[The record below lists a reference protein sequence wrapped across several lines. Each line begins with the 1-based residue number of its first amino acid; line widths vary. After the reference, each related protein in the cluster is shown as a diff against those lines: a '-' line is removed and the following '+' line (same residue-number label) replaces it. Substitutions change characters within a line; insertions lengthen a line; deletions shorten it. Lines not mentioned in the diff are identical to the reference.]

1 MGRTKKIVEF
11 SKYQKAIFD
20 FVQNGQGNAV
30 IEACAGSGKTFT
42 LIKCIDLIKEDKS
55 ILMTAFNRD
64 IVNALKKKTK
74 DKPNVYTWT
83 IHGLGLQMLYSNY
96 KKERLDLN
104 EFKYHSFVSNNL
116 KTLSSINFY
125 KLDKSKYFKYLDN
138 INKYIN
144 FGRFYLCSTVED
156 LEAIEKR
163 FEIDSIA
170 DEKSVALL
178 AMEWGKKHLDEIDY
192 ADMIWLPNVLMCNPW
207 GQQFDWIMIDECQ
220 DLNKAERELVL
231 KCRKIN
237 TRIISVGDINQM
249 IYSFSGADPD
259 SFNAI
264 KTLPNTISLPLSIS
278 YRCADNIVSYAKQIV
293 PTIEQNDDKR
303 EGIIEEKSTLEEID
317 NGDMVLCRNNAPLM
331 KLYNMF
337 IKEGKKCFVR
347 GKDIGNNLKRLVKN
361 TKQETL
367 GTDLNED
374 GVFVRLYDNLFTTR
388 DNLMLHYNIDY
399 ATSMQSAN
407 IINKLDTIHA
417 LEILSE
423 GLKTSEELID
433 KISTVFSDRK
443 KQGISLSTIHK
454 AKGLEADRVFIACR
468 SLMPSKSAKTELEIK
483 QERNLMYVAY
493 TRAKNFMGFIDED
506 EIPDLKQDFSN
517 EKKKLCSIEEK
528 VNKILGKKA
537 KYISS
542 DIIQSDEI
550 IKHAKKIEL
559 PKSNTKTIT
568 EVKKVQIKPTLT
580 GLFANKITKRKNIL
594 Q

>member
-1 MGRTKKIVEF
+1 MGKSKKIVEF

-20 FVQNGQGNAV
+20 FVQNGQGNAI

-42 LIKCIDLIKEDKS
+42 IIKCIDLIKEDKS

-96 KKERLDLN
+96 KKKPLELN
-104 EFKYHSFVSNNL
+104 EFKYNSFISKNL
-116 KTLSSINFY
+116 KSLSSIDFY
-125 KLDKSKYFKYLDN
+125 KLEKNEYFKYIDN

-144 FGRFYLCSTVED
+144 FGRFYLCSTLED

-170 DEKSVALL
+170 DEKSVALQ
-178 AMEWGKKHLDEIDY
+178 AMDWGKQNLDEIDY
-192 ADMIWLPNVLMCNPW
+192 TDMIWLPNVLMCNPR
-207 GQQFDWIMIDECQ
+207 GQLFDWIMIDECQ

-259 SFNAI
+259 SFNAL

-293 PTIEQNDDKR
+293 PTIEQNNDHR
-303 EGIIEEKSTLEEID
+303 EGVIEDKSTFEEID

-361 TKQETL
+361 TKQKTL

-388 DNLMLHYNIDY
+388 DNLMLHNNIDY
-399 ATSMQSAN
+399 ATAMQSSN

-423 GLKTSEELID
+423 GLKTSDELID
-433 KISTVFSDRK
+433 KISSVFSDRK

-454 AKGLEADRVFIACR
+454 AKGLEADRVFIACK
-468 SLMPSKSAKTELEIK
+468 SLMPSKSAKTDWEIR

-493 TRAKNFMGFIDED
+493 TRAKNFMGFLDED
-506 EIPDLKQDFSN
+506 EVPELKQDFSN
-517 EKKKLCSIEEK
+517 EKKKLCNIEEK
-528 VNKILGKKA
+528 VNKILGKKT
-537 KYISS
+537 KYIAS

-550 IKHAKKIEL
+550 IKHAKKIKL

-568 EVKKVQIKPTLT
+568 EIKKVQVRPTLA
-580 GLFANKITKRKNIL
+580 GMFGNKIIKKKNIL
-594 Q
+594 N

>member
-1 MGRTKKIVEF
+1 MRQTKKIVEF

-20 FVQNGQGNAV
+20 FVQNGQGNAI

-42 LIKCIDLIKEDKS
+42 IIKCIDLIKEDKS

-96 KKERLDLN
+96 KKKPLELN
-104 EFKYHSFVSNNL
+104 EFKYNSFISKNL
-116 KTLSSINFY
+116 KSLSSIDFY
-125 KLDKSKYFKYLDN
+125 KLEKNEYFKYIDN

-144 FGRFYLCSTVED
+144 FGRFYLCSTLED

-170 DEKSVALL
+170 DEKSVALQ
-178 AMEWGKKHLDEIDY
+178 AMDWGKKNLDEIDY
-192 ADMIWLPNVLMCNPW
+192 TDMIWLPNVLMCNPR
-207 GQQFDWIMIDECQ
+207 GQLFDWIMIDECQ

-259 SFNAI
+259 SFNAL

-293 PTIEQNDDKR
+293 PTIEQNNDHR
-303 EGIIEEKSTLEEID
+303 EGVIEDKSTFEEID

-361 TKQETL
+361 TKQKTL

-388 DNLMLHYNIDY
+388 DNLMLHNNIDY
-399 ATSMQSAN
+399 ATAMQSSN

-423 GLKTSEELID
+423 GLKTSDELID
-433 KISTVFSDRK
+433 KISSVFSDRK

-454 AKGLEADRVFIACR
+454 AKGLEADRVFIACK
-468 SLMPSKSAKTELEIK
+468 SLMPSKSAKTDWEIR
-483 QERNLMYVAY
+483 QEKNLMYVAY
-493 TRAKNFMGFIDED
+493 TRAKNFMGFLDED
-506 EIPDLKQDFSN
+506 EVPELKQDFSN
-517 EKKKLCSIEEK
+517 EKKKLCNIEEK
-528 VNKILGKKA
+528 VNKILGKKT

-550 IKHAKKIEL
+550 IKHAKKIKL

-568 EVKKVQIKPTLT
+568 EIKKVQVRPTLA
-580 GLFANKITKRKNIL
+580 GMFGNKIIKKKNIL
-594 Q
+594 N

>member
-1 MGRTKKIVEF
+1 MRQTKKIVEF

-20 FVQNGQGNAV
+20 FVQNGQGNAI

-42 LIKCIDLIKEDKS
+42 IIKCIDLIKEDKS

-96 KKERLDLN
+96 KKKPLELN
-104 EFKYHSFVSNNL
+104 EFKYNSFISKNL
-116 KTLSSINFY
+116 KSLSSIDFY
-125 KLDKSKYFKYLDN
+125 KLEKNEYFKYIDN

-144 FGRFYLCSTVED
+144 FGRFYLCSTLED
-156 LEAIEKR
+156 LETIEKR
-163 FEIDSIA
+163 FEVDSIA
-170 DEKSVALL
+170 DEKSVALQ
-178 AMEWGKKHLDEIDY
+178 AMDWGKQNLDEIDY
-192 ADMIWLPNVLMCNPW
+192 TDMIWLPNVLMCNPR
-207 GQQFDWIMIDECQ
+207 GQLFDWIMIDECQ

-259 SFNAI
+259 SFNAL

-293 PTIEQNDDKR
+293 PTIEQNNDHR
-303 EGIIEEKSTLEEID
+303 EGVIEDKSTFEEID

-361 TKQETL
+361 TKQKTL

-388 DNLMLHYNIDY
+388 DNLMLHNNIDY
-399 ATSMQSAN
+399 ATAMQSSN

-423 GLKTSEELID
+423 GLKTSDELID
-433 KISTVFSDRK
+433 KISSVFSDRK

-454 AKGLEADRVFIACR
+454 AKGLEAYRVFIACK
-468 SLMPSKSAKTELEIK
+468 SLMPSKSAKTDWEIR
-483 QERNLMYVAY
+483 QEKNLMYVAY
-493 TRAKNFMGFIDED
+493 TRAKNFMGFLDED
-506 EIPDLKQDFSN
+506 EVPELKQDFSN
-517 EKKKLCSIEEK
+517 EKKKLCNIEEK
-528 VNKILGKKA
+528 VNKILGKKT

-550 IKHAKKIEL
+550 IKHAKKIKL

-568 EVKKVQIKPTLT
+568 EIKKVQVRPTLA
-580 GLFANKITKRKNIL
+580 GMFGNKIIKKKNIL
-594 Q
+594 N

>member
-1 MGRTKKIVEF
+1 MRQNKKIVEF

-20 FVQNGQGNAV
+20 FVQNGQGNAI

-42 LIKCIDLIKEDKS
+42 IIKCIDLINKDKS

-96 KKERLDLN
+96 KKKPLELN
-104 EFKYHSFVSNNL
+104 EFKYNSFISKNL
-116 KTLSSINFY
+116 KSLSSIDFY
-125 KLDKSKYFKYLDN
+125 KLEKNEYFKYIDN

-144 FGRFYLCSTVED
+144 FGRFYLCSTLED
-156 LEAIEKR
+156 LEIIEKR

-170 DEKSVALL
+170 DEKSVALQ
-178 AMEWGKKHLDEIDY
+178 AMDWGKKNLDEIDY
-192 ADMIWLPNVLMCNPW
+192 TDMIWLPNVLMCNPR
-207 GQQFDWIMIDECQ
+207 GQLFDWIMIDECQ

-249 IYSFSGADPD
+249 IYSFSGADPE
-259 SFNAI
+259 SFNAL

-293 PTIEQNDDKR
+293 PTIEQNNDHR
-303 EGIIEEKSTLEEID
+303 EGVIEDKSTFEEID

-361 TKQETL
+361 TKQKTL

-388 DNLMLHYNIDY
+388 DNLMLHNNIDY
-399 ATSMQSAN
+399 ATAMQSSN

-423 GLKTSEELID
+423 GLKTSDELID
-433 KISTVFSDRK
+433 KISSVFSDRK

-454 AKGLEADRVFIACR
+454 AKGLEADRVFIVCK
-468 SLMPSKSAKTELEIK
+468 SLMPSKSAKTDWEIR
-483 QERNLMYVAY
+483 QEKNLMYVAY
-493 TRAKNFMGFIDED
+493 TRAKNFMGFLDED
-506 EIPDLKQDFSN
+506 EVPELKQDFSN
-517 EKKKLCSIEEK
+517 EKKKLCNIEEK
-528 VNKILGKKA
+528 VNKILGKKT
-537 KYISS
+537 KYIAS

-550 IKHAKKIEL
+550 IKHAKKIKL

-568 EVKKVQIKPTLT
+568 EIKKVQVRPTLA
-580 GLFANKITKRKNIL
+580 GMFGNKIIKKKNIL
-594 Q
+594 K